1 MRLKTTAKKFYKEIF
16 TMKKILSAI
25 LMAAMLLTT
34 VLAFTACGG
43 SASSNAVLKVIDIP
57 LTNEEYAYAV
67 AKGDAELLASVNSF
81 LAEIKANGKFDE
93 IVNKYFGDG
102 TPTGV
107 TSAAED
113 ASKDQLVVATNA
125 GFEPFEYKDGD
136 TYYGVDMEIM
146 AALAEYLGKELVIS
160 NMEFESVCTA
170 VAEGMCDVAAAG
182 LTVNETRKQILDFS
196 DSYYNASQVVIA
208 KADDTTFDACKTL
221 EDVEAI
227 LNTLTAEDKIGVQTG
242 TTGQFYVSGDADWGF
257 AGFAAECVGYENGSL
272 AAQDLLNGN
281 LKYVVIDIAPA
292 KAIVEKTNALN

>member
-1 MRLKTTAKKFYKEIF
+1 
-16 TMKKILSAI
+16 MKKILSAI
-25 LMAAMLLTT
+25 LMAALLLTS

-43 SASSNAVLKVIDIP
+43 SASSNPVLKVIDIP

-67 AKGDAELLASVNSF
+67 AKGDAELLASVNAF

-93 IVNKYFGDG
+93 IINKYFGDG

-125 GFEPFEYKDGD
+125 AFAPFEYKEGD

-146 AALAEYLGKELVIS
+146 ALLAENLGKELVIS

-196 DSYYNASQVVIA
+196 DSYYNASQVVIT
-208 KADDTTFDACKTL
+208 KADDTTFDACKTV

-227 LNTLTAEDKIGVQTG
+227 LSALTAADKVGVQTG
-242 TTGQFYVSGDADWGF
+242 TTGQFYVAGDADWGF
-257 AGFAAECVGYENGSL
+257 AGFACECVGYEVGAL
-272 AAQDLLNGN
+272 AAQNILNGN
-281 LKYVVIDIAPA
+281 VKYVVIDIAPA
-292 KAIVEKTNALN
+292 KAIVENTNALN

>member
-1 MRLKTTAKKFYKEIF
+1 
-16 TMKKILSAI
+16 MKKILTAI
-25 LMAAMLLTT
+25 LMAAILLTS

-43 SASSNAVLKVIDIP
+43 GAADPVLKVIDIP
-57 LTNEEYAYAV
+57 LTVEEYAYAV

-93 IVNKYFGDG
+93 VIDKYFGDG

-125 GFEPFEYKDGD
+125 GFAPFEYKEGD

-146 AALAEYLGKELVIS
+146 AMLAEHLGKELVIS

-182 LTVNETRKQILDFS
+182 LTVTETRKEILDFS

-208 KADDTTFDACKTL
+208 KADDTTFDACKTA
-221 EDVEAI
+221 EEVEAI
-227 LNTLTAEDKIGVQTG
+227 LNTLTAETKVGVQTG
-242 TTGQFYVSGDADWGF
+242 TTGQFYVVGDEGWGF
-257 AGFAAECVGYENGSL
+257 AGFPVECVPYEVGAL
-272 AAQDLLNGN
+272 AAQNILNGN
-281 LKYVVIDIAPA
+281 VKYVVIDIAPA
-292 KAIVEKTNALN
+292 KAIVENINSVN

>member
-1 MRLKTTAKKFYKEIF
+1 
-16 TMKKILSAI
+16 MKKILSAI

-67 AKGDAELLASVNSF
+67 AKGDAELLASVNTF

-93 IVNKYFGDG
+93 IINKYFGDG

-208 KADDTTFDACKTL
+208 KADDTTFDACKTV

>member
-1 MRLKTTAKKFYKEIF
+1 
-16 TMKKILSAI
+16 MKKILSAI

-67 AKGDAELLASVNSF
+67 AKGDAELLASVNTF

-93 IVNKYFGDG
+93 IINKYFGDG

-182 LTVNETRKQILDFS
+182 LTVTDTRKEILDFS

-227 LNTLTAEDKIGVQTG
+227 LNTLTAEDKIGVQNG

>member
-1 MRLKTTAKKFYKEIF
+1 
-16 TMKKILSAI
+16 MKKILSAI
-25 LMAAMLLTT
+25 LMAALLLTS

-43 SASSNAVLKVIDIP
+43 SAASDPVLKVIDIP

-67 AKGDAELLASVNSF
+67 AKGDAELLASVNAF

-93 IVNKYFGDG
+93 VINKYFGDG
-102 TPTGV
+102 KPTGV

-113 ASKDQLVVATNA
+113 SSKDQLVVATNA
-125 GFEPFEYKDGD
+125 AFAPFEYKEGD

-146 AALAEYLGKELVIS
+146 AMLAEHLGRELVIS

-196 DSYYNASQVVIA
+196 DSYYNASQVVIT
-208 KADDTTFDACKTL
+208 KADDTTFDACKTV

-227 LNTLTAEDKIGVQTG
+227 LSALTAADKVGVQTG
-242 TTGQFYVSGDADWGF
+242 TTGQFYVAGDADWGF
-257 AGFAAECVGYENGSL
+257 AGFACECVGYEVGAL
-272 AAQDLLNGN
+272 AAQNILNGN
-281 LKYVVIDIAPA
+281 VKFVVIDIAPA
-292 KAIVEKTNALN
+292 KAIVENTNALN

>member
-1 MRLKTTAKKFYKEIF
+1 
-16 TMKKILSAI
+16 MKKILTAI
-25 LMAAMLLTT
+25 LMAAVLLTS

-43 SASSNAVLKVIDIP
+43 SSSEAVLKVIDIP
-57 LTNEEYAYAV
+57 LTNEEYAFAV

-113 ASKDQLVVATNA
+113 SSKDQLVVATNA
-125 GFEPFEYKDGD
+125 AFAPFEYKEGD
-136 TYYGVDMEIM
+136 TYYGIDMEIM
-146 AALAEYLGKELVIS
+146 AALAESLGKELVIS

-196 DSYYNASQVVIA
+196 DSYYNASQVVIT
-208 KADDTTFDACKTL
+208 KADDTTFDACKTV

-227 LNTLTAEDKIGVQTG
+227 LNALTAADKVGVQTG
-242 TTGQFYVSGDADWGF
+242 TTGQFYVAGDADWGF
-257 AGFAAECVGYENGSL
+257 AGFPCECVGYEVGAL
-272 AAQDLLNGN
+272 AAQNILNGN
-281 LKYVVIDIAPA
+281 VKYVVIDIAPA
-292 KAIVEKTNALN
+292 KAIVENTNALN

>member
-1 MRLKTTAKKFYKEIF
+1 
-16 TMKKILSAI
+16 MKKILSAI

-43 SASSNAVLKVIDIP
+43 GASDPVLKVIDIP
-57 LTNEEYAYAV
+57 LTSEEYAFAV
-67 AKGDAELLASVNSF
+67 KKGDAELLASVNSF
-81 LAEIKANGKFDE
+81 LAEIKSNGKFDE

-125 GFEPFEYKDGD
+125 AFAPFEYKEGD

-146 AALAEYLGKELVIS
+146 AALAESLGKELVIS

-182 LTVNETRKQILDFS
+182 LTVTDTRKEILDFS
-196 DSYYNASQVVIA
+196 DSYYNASQVLIT
-208 KADDTTFDACKTL
+208 KADDTTFDACKTV

-227 LNTLTAEDKIGVQTG
+227 LGALTAEDKIGVQTG
-242 TTGQFYVSGDADWGF
+242 TTGQFYVAGDADWGF
-257 AGFAAECVGYENGSL
+257 AGFACECVGYEVGAL
-272 AAQDLLNGN
+272 AAQNILNGN
-281 LKYVVIDIAPA
+281 VKYVVIDIAPA
-292 KAIVEKTNALN
+292 KAIVENTNALN

>member
-1 MRLKTTAKKFYKEIF
+1 
-16 TMKKILSAI
+16 MKKILSAI
-25 LMAAMLLTT
+25 LMAAVLLTS

-43 SASSNAVLKVIDIP
+43 SSSGNALKVIDIP
-57 LTNEEYAYAV
+57 LTSEEYAYAV

-93 IVNKYFGDG
+93 VINKYFGDG

-125 GFEPFEYKDGD
+125 GFEPFEYKEGD

-146 AALAEYLGKELVIS
+146 ALLAEHLGRELVIS

-170 VAEGMCDVAAAG
+170 VAEGMCDIAAAG
-182 LTVNETRKQILDFS
+182 LTVTDTRKEILDFS
-196 DSYYNASQVVIA
+196 DSYYNASQVVIV
-208 KADDTTFDACKTL
+208 KGDDTAFDACKTV
-221 EDVEAI
+221 EDVEAV
-227 LNTLTAEDKIGVQTG
+227 LNALPAETKIGVQTG
-242 TTGQFYVSGDADWGF
+242 TTGQFYVTGDADWGF
-257 AGFAAECVGYENGSL
+257 AGFPVNCTTYEVGSL

-281 LKYVVIDIAPA
+281 IKYVVIDIAPA
-292 KAIVEKTNALN
+292 KAIVENINAVN

>member
-1 MRLKTTAKKFYKEIF
+1 
-16 TMKKILSAI
+16 MKKILSAI
-25 LMAAMLLTT
+25 LMAAILLTS

-43 SASSNAVLKVIDIP
+43 SASNPVLKVIDIP
-57 LTNEEYAYAV
+57 LTSEEYAFAV
-67 AKGDAELLASVNSF
+67 KKGDAELLASVNSF

-125 GFEPFEYKDGD
+125 AFAPFEYKEGD

-146 AALAEYLGKELVIS
+146 AALAESMGRELVIS

-196 DSYYNASQVVIA
+196 DSYYNASQVLIT
-208 KADDTTFDACKTL
+208 KADDTTFDACKTV

-227 LNTLTAEDKIGVQTG
+227 LNALTAADKVGVQTG
-242 TTGQFYVSGDADWGF
+242 TTGQFYVAGDADWGF
-257 AGFAAECVGYENGSL
+257 AGFPCECVGYEVGAL
-272 AAQDLLNGN
+272 AAQNILNGN
-281 LKYVVIDIAPA
+281 VKYVIIDIAPA
-292 KAIVEKTNALN
+292 KAIVENTNALN

>member
-1 MRLKTTAKKFYKEIF
+1 
-16 TMKKILSAI
+16 MKKILSAI
-25 LMAAMLLTT
+25 LMAAILLTS

-43 SASSNAVLKVIDIP
+43 SASNPVLKVIDIP
-57 LTNEEYAYAV
+57 LTSEEYAFAV
-67 AKGDAELLASVNSF
+67 KKGDAELLASVNSF

-125 GFEPFEYKDGD
+125 AFAPFEYKEGD

-146 AALAEYLGKELVIS
+146 AALAESLGKELVIS

-196 DSYYNASQVVIA
+196 DSYYNASQVLIT
-208 KADDTTFDACKTL
+208 KADDTTFDA
-221 EDVEAI
+221 
-227 LNTLTAEDKIGVQTG
+227 
-242 TTGQFYVSGDADWGF
+242 
-257 AGFAAECVGYENGSL
+257 
-272 AAQDLLNGN
+272 
-281 LKYVVIDIAPA
+281 
-292 KAIVEKTNALN
+292 

>member
-1 MRLKTTAKKFYKEIF
+1 
-16 TMKKILSAI
+16 MKKILSAI

-67 AKGDAELLASVNSF
+67 TKGDAELLASVNTF

-93 IVNKYFGDG
+93 IINKYFGDG

-182 LTVNETRKQILDFS
+182 LTVTDTRKEILDFS

-227 LNTLTAEDKIGVQTG
+227 LNTLTAEDKIGVQNG

>member
-1 MRLKTTAKKFYKEIF
+1 
-16 TMKKILSAI
+16 MKKILTAI
-25 LMAAMLLTT
+25 LMAAVLLTS

-43 SASSNAVLKVIDIP
+43 GSSEAVLKVIDIP
-57 LTNEEYAYAV
+57 LTNEEYAFAV

-125 GFEPFEYKDGD
+125 AFAPFEYKEGD

-146 AALAEYLGKELVIS
+146 AALAESLGKELVIS
-160 NMEFESVCTA
+160 NMKFESVCTA

-182 LTVNETRKQILDFS
+182 LTVTETRKQILDFS
-196 DSYYNASQVVIA
+196 DSYYNASQVLIT
-208 KADDTTFDACKTL
+208 KADDTTFDACKTV

-227 LNTLTAEDKIGVQTG
+227 LGALTAEDKIGVQTG
-242 TTGQFYVSGDADWGF
+242 TTGQFYVAGDADWGF
-257 AGFAAECVGYENGSL
+257 AGFACECVGYEVGAL
-272 AAQDLLNGN
+272 AAQNILNGN
-281 LKYVVIDIAPA
+281 VKYVVIDIAPA
-292 KAIVEKTNALN
+292 KAIVENTNALN

>member
-1 MRLKTTAKKFYKEIF
+1 
-16 TMKKILSAI
+16 MKKILSVLLAA
-25 LMAAMLLTT
+25 LMLTCLL
-34 VLAFTACGG
+34 ASCGG
-43 SASSNAVLKVIDIP
+43 ASSAPALKVIDIP
-57 LTNEEYAYAV
+57 LTNEEYAFAV

-125 GFEPFEYKDGD
+125 GFEPFEYKEGD

-146 AALAEYLGKELVIS
+146 AALAESLGKELVIS
-160 NMEFESVCTA
+160 NMEFESVCTS

-182 LTVNETRKQILDFS
+182 LTVTDTRKEILDFS
-196 DSYYNASQVVIA
+196 DSYYNASQVIIA
-208 KADDTTFDACKTL
+208 KADDTTFDACKTV

-227 LNTLTAEDKIGVQTG
+227 LGGMTDATKIGVQTG
-242 TTGQFYVSGDADWGF
+242 TTGQFYVTGDEGWGF
-257 AGFAAECVGYENGSL
+257 AGFPVTCVPYEVGAL
-272 AAQDLLNGN
+272 AAQNILNGN
-281 LKYVVIDIAPA
+281 ANYVVLDIAPA
-292 KAIVEKTNALN
+292 KAVVENINKVN

>member
-1 MRLKTTAKKFYKEIF
+1 
-16 TMKKILSAI
+16 MKKILSVI
-25 LMAAMLLTT
+25 LMAAMLLTS

-43 SASSNAVLKVIDIP
+43 SSSKAVLKVIDIP

-67 AKGDAELLASVNSF
+67 AKGDAELLASVNAF
-81 LAEIKANGKFDE
+81 LAEIKGNGKFDE
-93 IVNKYFGDG
+93 IINKYFGDG

-113 ASKDQLVVATNA
+113 ASKEQLVVATNA
-125 GFEPFEYKDGD
+125 AFAPFEYKEGD

-146 AALAEYLGKELVIS
+146 AMLAEYLGRELVIS

-196 DSYYNASQVVIA
+196 ESYYNASQVLIT
-208 KADDTTFDACKTL
+208 KADDTTFDACKTV

-227 LNTLTAEDKIGVQTG
+227 LNAQTAETKVGVQTG
-242 TTGQFYVSGDADWGF
+242 TTGQFYVAGNEDWGF
-257 AGFAAECVGYENGSL
+257 AGFPVECVPYEVGAL
-272 AAQDLLNGN
+272 AAQNIMNDNV
-281 LKYVVIDIAPA
+281 KYVIIDIAPA
-292 KAIVEKTNALN
+292 KAIVENINSVN

>member
-1 MRLKTTAKKFYKEIF
+1 
-16 TMKKILSAI
+16 MKKILSAI
-25 LMAAMLLTT
+25 LMAALLLTS

-43 SASSNAVLKVIDIP
+43 AASDPVLKVIDIP
-57 LTNEEYAYAV
+57 LTSEEYAFAV
-67 AKGDAELLASVNSF
+67 KKGDAELLASVNAF

-125 GFEPFEYKDGD
+125 AFAPFEYKEGD

-146 AALAEYLGKELVIS
+146 AALAESLGKELVIS

-182 LTVNETRKQILDFS
+182 LTVNETRKEFVNFTA
-196 DSYYNASQVVIA
+196 SYATGVQVIIVPEGSKI
-208 KADDTTFDACKTL
+208 KSVDDLFADGAFH
-221 EDVEAI
+221 
-227 LNTLTAEDKIGVQTG
+227 KIGVQEA
-242 TTGQFYVSGDADWGF
+242 TTGDLYSTWDLEDAGK
-257 AGFAAECVGYENGSL
+257 AEVQRFPKGADAVNALVTGKVDCVI
-272 AAQDLLNGN
+272 
-281 LKYVVIDIAPA
+281 IDSEPA
-292 KAIVEKTNALN
+292 KVFVANNNK

>member
-1 MRLKTTAKKFYKEIF
+1 
-16 TMKKILSAI
+16 MKKILTAI
-25 LMAAMLLTT
+25 LMAAVLLTS

-43 SASSNAVLKVIDIP
+43 GSSEAVLKVIDIP
-57 LTNEEYAYAV
+57 LTNEEYAFAV

-125 GFEPFEYKDGD
+125 AFAPFEYKEGD
-136 TYYGVDMEIM
+136 TYYGIDMEIM
-146 AALAEYLGKELVIS
+146 AALAESLGKELVIS

-196 DSYYNASQVVIA
+196 DSYYNASQVVIT
-208 KADDTTFDACKTL
+208 KADDTTFDACKTV

-227 LNTLTAEDKIGVQTG
+227 LSALTAEDKVGVQTG
-242 TTGQFYVSGDADWGF
+242 TTGQFYVAGDADWGF
-257 AGFAAECVGYENGSL
+257 AGFPCECVGYEVGAL
-272 AAQDLLNGN
+272 AAQNILNGN
-281 LKYVVIDIAPA
+281 VKYVVIDIAPA
-292 KAIVEKTNALN
+292 KAIVENTNALN